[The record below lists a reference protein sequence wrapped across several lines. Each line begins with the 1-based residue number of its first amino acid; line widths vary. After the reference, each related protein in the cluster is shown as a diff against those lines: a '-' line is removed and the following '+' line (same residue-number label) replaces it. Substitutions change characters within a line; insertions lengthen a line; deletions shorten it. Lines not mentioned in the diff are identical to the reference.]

1 MEHPNHYP
9 RGTCSGTDAALK
21 AAEGCYYICEK
32 CKKDIHEDDAVFCDG
47 SDCIGPTTCPGSE
60 LEWDE

>member
-21 AAEGCYYICEK
+21 AAEGNYYICPK